1 MPEPASFAFIITDL
15 KFLTMN
21 GCCPGKFAIQRW
33 WPERQVKSLGNVR
46 QNRPEFQHRRA
57 NATGVGTPGLARP
70 TRGAIK
76 SFRSFHTFCGKVC
89 EDRLMACPKFLS
101 SQHFQQIALA
111 SNMA

>member
-1 MPEPASFAFIITDL
+1 MPEPESFEFIITDL

-21 GCCPGKFAIQRW
+21 GCCPGKFAIQES
-33 WPERQVKSLGNVR
+33 WPVRQVKSVGNLR
-46 QNRPEFQHRRA
+46 RRRPKFRSLP
-57 NATGVGTPGLARP
+57 ATSTVPTIGLAPP

-76 SFRSFHTFCGKVC
+76 VFRSFHTFCGKVC
-89 EDRLMACPKFLS
+89 EDRLMAGHKFLS

>member
-1 MPEPASFAFIITDL
+1 MPGPASFESIIMDL

-21 GCCPGKFAIQRW
+21 GCCPGKCAMHKS
-33 WPERQVKSLGNVR
+33 WPARQVKSPGNVR
-46 QNRPEFQHRRA
+46 QSRTEFKSLLVKSS
-57 NATGVGTPGLARP
+57 GVGTIGLAHP

-89 EDRLMACPKFLS
+89 EDRLKPCHKFLS

-111 SNMA
+111 